1 MQTKMTKKH
10 RLAMVYLYNLYLRDH
25 DTQIPFEVFVDNFY
39 CDLYGMYFAHM
50 SKPEYRQEIK

>member
-1 MQTKMTKKH
+1 MTKKH

-25 DTQIPFEVFVDNFY
+25 DTQIPFEVFVDSFY